1 MINPQCNNKWVI
13 DSKVMHDANNNFL
26 ANQEEVTMIVTKDS
40 FKMKNYN
47 DDVDEKKQIHTV
59 LSMQPGE
66 FEQFEINEDT
76 SATFCLKEFR
86 SLLLFSEFLNIPINA
101 HFSKGGQP
109 IILSISQGD
118 FLSSK
123 YVLST
128 LAEDGTSQPAART
141 PGSCRTAAV
150 RPAESRGVL
159 HSTQRPDTS
168 MAVSQVISTPDL
180 SNIPPPSGVQNNFEQ
195 SLNVINEDNEERPDN
210 NEDCFQASPPAK
222 KQKNFL
228 FRSIIFNRIC
238 AMNNLHYI
246 EIPGAVSMRRGIQIK
261 SRERT
266 MCWLPTQTR
275 KRKFSQNSR
284 PTFKLPPAVII

>member
-1 MINPQCNNKWVI
+1 MI

-26 ANQEEVTMIVTKDS
+26 ANQEEVTMIVSQDS

-47 DDVDEKKQIHTV
+47 DDVDEKNQIHTE

-86 SLLLFSEFLNIPINA
+86 SLLLFAEFLNVPINA
-101 HFSKGGQP
+101 HFSTGGQP

-141 PGSCRTAAV
+141 PGSCRTATAV
-150 RPAESRGVL
+150 RPAASRGVL
-159 HSTQRPDTS
+159 HSTQRDVS

-180 SNIPPPSGVQNNFEQ
+180 SNIPPPTAGAERNFEQ
-195 SLNVINEDNEERPDN
+195 SLNIINEDNEERPDS
-210 NEDCFQASPPAK
+210 NEDCFPASPPAK
-222 KQKNFL
+222 KKKNFL
-228 FRSIIFNRIC
+228 FRSIIIFNV
-238 AMNNLHYI
+238 MNNLHHI
-246 EIPGAVSMRRGIQIK
+246 EIPGAVLMRRGIRIK
-261 SRERT
+261 
-266 MCWLPTQTR
+266 
-275 KRKFSQNSR
+275 
-284 PTFKLPPAVII
+284 

>member
-1 MINPQCNNKWVI
+1 MLESDPLRAVYDINQVLAFHYVLIKPFKKMINPQCNNKWVI

-141 PGSCRTAAV
+141 PGSCRSAAPV
-150 RPAESRGVL
+150 TG
-159 HSTQRPDTS
+159 D
-168 MAVSQVISTPDL
+168 
-180 SNIPPPSGVQNNFEQ
+180 
-195 SLNVINEDNEERPDN
+195 NVI
-210 NEDCFQASPPAK
+210 
-222 KQKNFL
+222 L
-228 FRSIIFNRIC
+228 
-238 AMNNLHYI
+238 
-246 EIPGAVSMRRGIQIK
+246 
-261 SRERT
+261 
-266 MCWLPTQTR
+266 
-275 KRKFSQNSR
+275 NSSS
-284 PTFKLPPAVII
+284 VV